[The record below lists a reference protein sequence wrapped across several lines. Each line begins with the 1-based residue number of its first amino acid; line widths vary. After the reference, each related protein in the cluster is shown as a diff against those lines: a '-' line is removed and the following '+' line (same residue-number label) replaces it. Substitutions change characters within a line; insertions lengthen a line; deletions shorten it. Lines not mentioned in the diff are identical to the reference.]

1 MTKTKYFFV
10 TFILLGAFHFTLAQ
24 SVLKSMK
31 RLSDT
36 GQTTSYTN
44 TPGEDADYNIIPS
57 KLTLRICGFN
67 LILQI
72 KLPKEILLKRPHYKN
87 LMTFQVSALFSYLF
101 CLSECCLM

>member
-31 RLSDT
+31 RLPDT

-44 TPGEDADYNIIPS
+44 TPGEDADYNINPPFYLNNGNGTI
-57 KLTLRICGFN
+57 TDTITG
-67 LILQI
+67 
-72 KLPKEILLKRPHYKN
+72 
-87 LMTFQVSALFSYLF
+87 LMWQQVDGG
-101 CLSECCLM
+101 